1 MNFGTNINT
10 NKSNR
15 ILKIFSSTNSKKFMG
30 LSNSLVNMGLINNN
44 ENKKIRKNASELFL

>member
-15 ILKIFSSTNSKKFMG
+15 VLKIFSSTNSKKFMG
-30 LSNSLVNMGLINNN
+30 LSNSLFNMGLINNN
-44 ENKKIRKNASELFL
+44 DKKIRRNASELFL